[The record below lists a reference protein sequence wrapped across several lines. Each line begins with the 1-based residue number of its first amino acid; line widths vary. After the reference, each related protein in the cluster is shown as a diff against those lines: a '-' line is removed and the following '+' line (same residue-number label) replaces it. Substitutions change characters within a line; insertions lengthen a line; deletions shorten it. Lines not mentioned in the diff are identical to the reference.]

1 MTECV
6 VIADDLTGANA
17 TGVLMAKS
25 GYKTVTVMNINEFD
39 EGARDACDCVI
50 YPTDSRSIPEKEAYR
65 RVFTAARRLSG
76 GGVKVYSKRID
87 TTLRGNL
94 GAETDA
100 LLDALGDNRTAMI
113 VPCFP
118 SSNRINVGGCLL
130 VNGVP
135 LHKTAAAVDPKN
147 PVSTPYGAEIFRSQS
162 KYPLES
168 IVIRDLM
175 YGMEFI
181 VEKIRD
187 LTERGVRNILFDAV
201 NGEDIALI
209 AESVAASGVPFVAV
223 DPGVFTA
230 ALAHV
235 VIPARTREPRRRSRV
250 LAAVG
255 SVNQVARTQVDYF
268 LAAQDVYN
276 VYMETAEFLESED
289 RRRSEIRR
297 VSDEILN
304 NCGGYSVCS
313 AIGRG
318 IIPEYRVPFE
328 PYAQKYQCSF
338 DELSFRINES
348 IAEIVCNIIGSDKD
362 FHGIYTCGGDIT
374 AAVCKRMHSAGLRL
388 LGEVLPLAAYGEI
401 IGGGYDGL
409 KVVTKGGMVGDADA
423 IVSCVRYLTEKI
435 SAQSGEIKEKE

>member
-25 GYKTVTVMNINEFD
+25 GYKTVTVMNIDEFD
-39 EGARDACDCVI
+39 EKARDACDCVI
-50 YPTDSRSIPEKEAYR
+50 YPANSRSVEAAEAYLKI
-65 RVFTAARRLSG
+65 FNAARRLSG
-76 GGVKVYSKRID
+76 SGVKLYSKRID

-100 LLDALGDNRTAMI
+100 LLDALDDKRTAMI

-130 VNGVP
+130 VDGVP

-147 PVSTPYGAEIFRSQS
+147 PVSTPYCAEIFRSQS

-175 YGMEFI
+175 YGMEFL

-187 LTERGVRNILFDAV
+187 LAERGIRNILFDAISE
-201 NGEDIALI
+201 EDIALI
-209 AESVAASGVPFVAV
+209 AESVAASGVPFIAV

-230 ALAHV
+230 TLARA
-235 VIPARTREPRRRSRV
+235 VIPARTRESRRRSRV

-255 SVNQVARTQVDYF
+255 SVNQVARTQVDFF
-268 LAAQDVYN
+268 LAAQDAYN
-276 VYMETAEFLESED
+276 VYMETAEFLESEE
-289 RRRSEIRR
+289 RRRAEVRR
-297 VSDEILN
+297 VSEKIIN
-304 NCGGYSVCS
+304 NCGDYPVCS
-313 AIGRG
+313 AIGWG
-318 IIPEYRVPFE
+318 IIPEYRVSFE
-328 PYAQKYQCSF
+328 PYAQKYRCSF
-338 DELSFRINES
+338 EELSFRINES
-348 IAEIVCNIIGSDKD
+348 IAEIVCNIIASDKD
-362 FHGIYTCGGDIT
+362 FRGIYTCGGDIT
-374 AAVCKRMHSAGLRL
+374 AAVCKRMNSAGLRL

-435 SAQSGEIKEKE
+435 SAQSGGVKEQE